1 MKENKKGPQFLK
13 FLIPIIEVLKELG
26 GAGRPA
32 EVRPLVTKKLK
43 IPESEIDKTLE
54 SGVSRIHNQIDWARN
69 YLKEDGFISAEERGI
84 WRLTEKGF
92 KEKLTEEKVLK
103 LFKEVQVKFIKKE
116 NNIVPESNIKKP
128 KIELK
133 DDLDLSEE
141 IPEDEK
147 HQHQLLNVILSLS
160 PYGFEKLCKRLLI
173 EEGFEN
179 VEVTK
184 KSRDGGIDGIAN
196 LVLNR
201 FISFKVFFQC
211 KKYKGKVGSEAVQLF
226 KGALDGKIK
235 PGDKGI
241 IITTGY
247 FTSDAKREASKE
259 GGFPIELID
268 GEKLVEMFELRKLGL
283 KPKTVY
289 EIDYEFFKE
298 FNE

>member
-1 MKENKKGPQFLK
+1 MKNSKKEPQFLK

-26 GAGRPA
+26 GAGRPS
-32 EVRPLVTKKLK
+32 EIRPLVTKKLK
-43 IPESEIDKTLE
+43 ISESEIEKTLE
-54 SGVSRIHNQIDWARN
+54 SGVSRVYNQIDWARN

-103 LFKEVQVKFIKKE
+103 LFKEVQSKFVKKE
-116 NNIVPESNIKKP
+116 SKNDFEISAENPEFKQKEI
-128 KIELK
+128 
-133 DDLDLSEE
+133 DLSEE
-141 IPEDEK
+141 VPEDEK

-211 KKYKGKVGSEAVQLF
+211 KKYKGKVGSESVQLF

-247 FTSDAKREASKE
+247 FTSDAKKEASKE

-283 KPKTVY
+283 KPKTIY
-289 EIDYEFFKE
+289 EIDYDFFKE
-298 FNE
+298 FND

>member
-1 MKENKKGPQFLK
+1 MKENKKGPQFLR

-26 GAGRPA
+26 GAGRPS
-32 EVRPLVTKKLK
+32 EVRPLVTKKLQ
-43 IPESEIDKTLE
+43 IPESEIEKTLE
-54 SGVSRIHNQIDWARN
+54 SGVSRVYNQIDWARN
-69 YLKEDGFISAEERGI
+69 YLKEDGFISSEERGI
-84 WRLTEKGF
+84 WRLTDKGF
-92 KEKLTEEKVLK
+92 KEKLNEEKVFK
-103 LFKEVQVKFIKKE
+103 LFKDVQIKFGKKE
-116 NNIVPESNIKKP
+116 DNIATENKK
-128 KIELK
+128 KVNTKLK
-133 DDLDLSEE
+133 EEVDLSEE
-141 IPEDEK
+141 VPEEEK
-147 HQHQLLNVILSLS
+147 HQHQLLNVILNLS

-247 FTSDAKREASKE
+247 FTSEAIKESSKK

-268 GEKLVEMFELRKLGL
+268 GEKLVEMFEFRKLGL
-283 KPKTVY
+283 KPKIIF

-298 FNE
+298 FND